1 MSLQSTW
8 AKLRIPK
15 DASFNDVHAAQ
26 LRSPCG
32 CMLWRCACSKARMT
46 QTNLTMGMIMEEY
59 DEDQHKAKANTS
71 TMMITRAKTKAM
83 LEAEATR
90 RWHVEL
96 CDGAWHVAMAMRRIY
111 A

>member
-1 MSLQSTW
+1 
-8 AKLRIPK
+8 
-15 DASFNDVHAAQ
+15 
-26 LRSPCG
+26 
-32 CMLWRCACSKARMT
+32 MT

-90 RWHVEL
+90 RWHVKL